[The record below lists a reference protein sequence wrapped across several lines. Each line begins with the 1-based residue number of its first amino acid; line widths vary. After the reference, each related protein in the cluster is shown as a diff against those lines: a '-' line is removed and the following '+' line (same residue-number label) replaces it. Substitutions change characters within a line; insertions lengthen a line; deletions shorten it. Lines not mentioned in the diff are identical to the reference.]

1 MTDKKKI
8 EINAAIYPS
17 VMSFYLGKKEDATK
31 DGVKIQQD
39 FETEIAL
46 NLPRDAYL
54 IYLQR
59 LLTKRILKKW
69 NYLKSMHMVLS

>member
-39 FETEIAL
+39 FEPEIAL
-46 NLPRDAYL
+46 NLSL
-54 IYLQR
+54 IH
-59 LLTKRILKKW
+59 I
-69 NYLKSMHMVLS
+69 